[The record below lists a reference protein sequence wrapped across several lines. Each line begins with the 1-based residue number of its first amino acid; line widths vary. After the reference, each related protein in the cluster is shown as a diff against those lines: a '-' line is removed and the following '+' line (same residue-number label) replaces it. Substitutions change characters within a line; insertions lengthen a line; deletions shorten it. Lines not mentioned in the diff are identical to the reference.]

1 VSASQSARR
10 THVAEETEDPD
21 PSAQTKA
28 AIEAGKLGDV
38 SGAKRI
44 EQAFAKRK
52 VSLDNFSF

>member
-1 VSASQSARR
+1 
-10 THVAEETEDPD
+10 VAEETEDPD